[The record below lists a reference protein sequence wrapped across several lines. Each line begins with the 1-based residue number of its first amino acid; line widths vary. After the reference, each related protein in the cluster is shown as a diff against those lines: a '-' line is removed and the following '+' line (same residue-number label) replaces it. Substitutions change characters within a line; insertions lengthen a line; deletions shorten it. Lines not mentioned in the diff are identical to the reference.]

1 MPRLVSKEEF
11 AELGRH
17 LLDSVLE
24 SGDSVIVQE
33 GDRSLAILATYESV
47 TAMASVL
54 DLPRWEAWV
63 DEMRE
68 TFPEAAKRLEKLQER
83 AVEQPETD
91 KTLFGFDPT
100 AGQVGSP
107 AGREFLASEL
117 KRLNVPIAE
126 AAILDEVYSALL
138 TMCEEKEHIYPED
151 LRALAQ
157 EKIAEAPQRL
167 RLLTLSVQS
176 ASGLPAT
183 AEVTLELAHGPAMRQ
198 ERGDG
203 PLDAAFKAIEKLTSL
218 KPEVENFSVVAATKG
233 RDATAEAMIQLN
245 LEGEVAVGAGASTNA
260 LEAGV
265 HAYLNALNFLLEGRR
280 EPAAQINP

>member
-1 MPRLVSKEEF
+1 MPRLVSVEEF
-11 AELGRH
+11 GRLGRH
-17 LLDSVLE
+17 LLDGVME
-24 SGDSVIVQE
+24 SGDSVIIQE
-33 GDRSLAILATYESV
+33 GDHSIAILATYESV

-63 DEMRE
+63 EEMRE
-68 TFPEAAKRLEKLQER
+68 KFPEAANRIAKLQDRGE
-83 AVEQPETD
+83 EQQEID
-91 KTLFGFDPT
+91 KVLLGFDPS
-100 AGQVGSP
+100 AGVVGSP
-107 AGREFLASEL
+107 SGREFTASEL
-117 KRLNVPIAE
+117 RRLAVPINEE
-126 AAILDEVYSALL
+126 AVFDQVYSALL
-138 TMCEEKEHIYPED
+138 EICEEKERIYPED

-167 RLLTLSVQS
+167 RLLALSVQS

-203 PLDAAFKAIEKLTSL
+203 PLDAAFKAIEKLTGL

-245 LEGEVAVGAGASTNA
+245 LDGEAAVGAGASTNA

-265 HAYLNALNFLLEGRR
+265 HAYLNALNFLLESRR
-280 EPAAQINP
+280 EPAGERG

>member
-1 MPRLVSKEEF
+1 MPRLVTPEEF
-11 AELGRH
+11 GRLGRH
-17 LLDSVLE
+17 LLDGVIE
-24 SGDSVIVQE
+24 SGDSVIIQE
-33 GDRSLAILATYESV
+33 GDRSIAILATYESV

-63 DEMRE
+63 EEMRE
-68 TFPEAAKRLEKLQER
+68 TFPDAANRLSKVQER
-83 AVEQPETD
+83 SADQPAID
-91 KTLFGFDPT
+91 KALFGFDPA
-100 AGQVGSP
+100 AGSVGS
-107 AGREFLASEL
+107 ASGREFLASEL
-117 KRLNVPIAE
+117 RRLAVPIIE
-126 AAILDEVYSALL
+126 PAIFDEVYSALL
-138 TMCEEKEHIYPED
+138 GICEEKEHIYPED

-203 PLDAAFKAIEKLTSL
+203 PLDAAFKAIEKLTGL

-245 LEGEVAVGAGASTNA
+245 LEGDTAVGAGASTNA

-265 HAYLNALNFLLEGRR
+265 HAYLNALNFLLESRR
-280 EPAAQINP
+280 EPAGERA

>member
-1 MPRLVSKEEF
+1 MEEF
-11 AELGRH
+11 GQLGRH
-17 LLDSVLE
+17 LLDGVIE
-24 SGDSVIVQE
+24 SGDSVIVHD
-33 GDRSLAILATYESV
+33 GDRSVAILATYESV

-68 TFPEAAKRLEKLQER
+68 KFPDAAHRLEKLQER
-83 AVEQPETD
+83 GDEQPEID
-91 KTLFGFDPT
+91 KVLLGFDP
-100 AGQVGSP
+100 AGGAIGS
-107 AGREFLASEL
+107 ASGREFVASEL
-117 KRLNVPIAE
+117 RRLAVPINEPAVF
-126 AAILDEVYSALL
+126 DGVYSALL
-138 TMCEEKEHIYPED
+138 GICEEKERIYPED

-167 RLLTLSVQS
+167 RLLALSVQS

-203 PLDAAFKAIEKLTSL
+203 PLDAAFKAIEKLTGL
-218 KPEVENFSVVAATKG
+218 KPEVENFSVVSATRG

-245 LEGEVAVGAGASTNA
+245 LEGDAAVGAGASTNA

-265 HAYLNALNFLLEGRR
+265 HAYLNALNFLLESRR
-280 EPAAQINP
+280 EPAGELG